1 MRQTDSYLGVG
12 AYQGLEFGVWVE
24 GYIGFGLSIKVTRFT
39 VVWGLGVS
47 RLRVVGVPRLMN
59 VFTRL
64 GSRGWRLG
72 QEAFDKHLIKP

>member
-39 VVWGLGVS
+39 VVRGVGCAGLGS
-47 RLRVVGVPRLMN
+47 
-59 VFTRL
+59 
-64 GSRGWRLG
+64 
-72 QEAFDKHLIKP
+72 